1 MALGVFALWSC
12 DPKTEPTPEP
22 EPTPDPEPTPEPEP
36 TPDPIVPEPEEPVVV
51 EERESFSFDYGDDDE
66 QGEQIQILFSSTG
79 EATYN
84 IWLNG
89 KQEITSEANYT
100 YSYSRPNIK
109 LTPKQADMP
118 TFTGRIISNGTY
130 STMHLTSTDGA
141 TMIVLTHQIDKSD
154 TIWQ

>member
-1 MALGVFALWSC
+1 MKQLFIFMAAILTLSALTAC
-12 DPKTEPTPEP
+12 N
-22 EPTPDPEPTPEPEP
+22 
-36 TPDPIVPEPEEPVVV
+36 
-51 EERESFSFDYGDDDE
+51 DDKGSDIPRSLDDSIWVSAPDE

-79 EATYN
+79 EAHYN

-118 TFTGRIISNGTY
+118 TFTGRIISNGSY
-130 STMHLTSTDGA
+130 ATMHLSSPDGIV
-141 TMIVLTHQIDKSD
+141 IVLTKHADKSD

>member
-1 MALGVFALWSC
+1 MKQLFIFMAAILTLSALTAC
-12 DPKTEPTPEP
+12 N
-22 EPTPDPEPTPEPEP
+22 
-36 TPDPIVPEPEEPVVV
+36 
-51 EERESFSFDYGDDDE
+51 DDKDTDIPRSLDDSVWVSAPDE

-84 IWLNG
+84 VWLNG
-89 KQEITSEANYT
+89 KQEITSQANYT

>member
-1 MALGVFALWSC
+1 MRQLFIFLSAILTLSLFTAC
-12 DPKTEPTPEP
+12 N
-22 EPTPDPEPTPEPEP
+22 
-36 TPDPIVPEPEEPVVV
+36 
-51 EERESFSFDYGDDDE
+51 DDKGSDIPRSLDNSVWVSATDE
-66 QGEQIQILFSSTG
+66 QGEQIQILFSSMG

-89 KQEITSEANYT
+89 MQEINSQANYT

-118 TFTGRIISNGTY
+118 TFTGRIISNGSY
-130 STMHLTSTDGA
+130 STMHLSSPDG
-141 TMIVLTHQIDKSD
+141 TVIVLTRHADKSD

>member
-1 MALGVFALWSC
+1 MAAILTLSALTAC
-12 DPKTEPTPEP
+12 N
-22 EPTPDPEPTPEPEP
+22 
-36 TPDPIVPEPEEPVVV
+36 
-51 EERESFSFDYGDDDE
+51 DDKGSDIPSSLDNSVWVSAPDE

-79 EATYN
+79 EAHYN
-84 IWLNG
+84 VWLNG

-130 STMHLTSTDGA
+130 ATMHLTSTDGA

>member
-1 MALGVFALWSC
+1 MAAILTLSALTACNNDKGS
-12 DPKTEPTPEP
+12 DIP
-22 EPTPDPEPTPEPEP
+22 
-36 TPDPIVPEPEEPVVV
+36 
-51 EERESFSFDYGDDDE
+51 RSLDDSVWVSAPDE

-79 EATYN
+79 EAHYN
-84 IWLNG
+84 VWLNG

-100 YSYSRPNIK
+100 YSYSSPNIK

>member
-1 MALGVFALWSC
+1 MAAILTLSALTACNDDKDTDIPRSLDNSVWVS
-12 DPKTEPTPEP
+12 TP
-22 EPTPDPEPTPEPEP
+22 
-36 TPDPIVPEPEEPVVV
+36 
-51 EERESFSFDYGDDDE
+51 DE

-79 EATYN
+79 EAHYN

>member
-1 MALGVFALWSC
+1 MKQLFIFMAAALTLSLFTAC
-12 DPKTEPTPEP
+12 N
-22 EPTPDPEPTPEPEP
+22 
-36 TPDPIVPEPEEPVVV
+36 
-51 EERESFSFDYGDDDE
+51 DDKGSDIPRSLDNSVWVSAPDE

-89 KQEITSEANYT
+89 KQEITSETNYT

-130 STMHLTSTDGA
+130 ATMHLTSTDGA

>member
-1 MALGVFALWSC
+1 MKQLFIFMAAILTLSALTAC
-12 DPKTEPTPEP
+12 N
-22 EPTPDPEPTPEPEP
+22 
-36 TPDPIVPEPEEPVVV
+36 
-51 EERESFSFDYGDDDE
+51 DDKGSDIPRSLDNSVWVSAPDE

-79 EATYN
+79 EAHYN
-84 IWLNG
+84 VWLNG

-130 STMHLTSTDGA
+130 ATMHLTSTDGA

>member
-1 MALGVFALWSC
+1 MAAILTLSALTAC
-12 DPKTEPTPEP
+12 N
-22 EPTPDPEPTPEPEP
+22 
-36 TPDPIVPEPEEPVVV
+36 
-51 EERESFSFDYGDDDE
+51 DDKGSDIPSSLDNSVWVSAPDE

-79 EATYN
+79 EAHYN
-84 IWLNG
+84 VWLNG

>member
-1 MALGVFALWSC
+1 MRQLFIFLSAILTLSLFTAC
-12 DPKTEPTPEP
+12 N
-22 EPTPDPEPTPEPEP
+22 
-36 TPDPIVPEPEEPVVV
+36 
-51 EERESFSFDYGDDDE
+51 DDKGSDIPRSLDNSVWVSATDE
-66 QGEQIQILFSSTG
+66 QGEQIQILFSSMG

-89 KQEITSEANYT
+89 MQEINSQANYT

-118 TFTGRIISNGTY
+118 TFTGRIISNGSY
-130 STMHLTSTDGA
+130 STMHLSSPDG
-141 TMIVLTHQIDKSD
+141 TVIVLTHYLDKSD

>member
-1 MALGVFALWSC
+1 MKRLFIFMAAALTLSLFTAC
-12 DPKTEPTPEP
+12 N
-22 EPTPDPEPTPEPEP
+22 
-36 TPDPIVPEPEEPVVV
+36 
-51 EERESFSFDYGDDDE
+51 DDKGSDIPRSLDDSVWVSAPDE

>member
-1 MALGVFALWSC
+1 MAAILTQSALTACNADKGSDIPRSLDASVWVSA
-12 DPKTEPTPEP
+12 P
-22 EPTPDPEPTPEPEP
+22 
-36 TPDPIVPEPEEPVVV
+36 
-51 EERESFSFDYGDDDE
+51 DE
-66 QGEQIQILFSSTG
+66 QGEQIQNHFSSTG
-79 EATYN
+79 EATFN

-89 KQEITSEANYT
+89 KQEFTSEANYT

>member
-1 MALGVFALWSC
+1 MTAILTLSALTAC
-12 DPKTEPTPEP
+12 N
-22 EPTPDPEPTPEPEP
+22 
-36 TPDPIVPEPEEPVVV
+36 
-51 EERESFSFDYGDDDE
+51 DDKDTDIPRSLDNSVWVSASDE